1 MSRNNVGKTFPTKTG
16 DFLSGFAEEMLTD
29 ENKIT
34 KFLQSIDLPNNPA
47 KFYSFEHPSISKE
60 NPAYCF
66 YSLMLDKFK
75 CLAAISKLDFERNED
90 LTNETLFYLMVIPD
104 IAKHLEIINEAEY
117 QNLSKLYQ
125 DMFKTFSEL
134 ENSSG
139 LEVNYNLV
147 NSQIEALQKVGLD
160 ISTITRS
167 VQENSLER

>member
-1 MSRNNVGKTFPTKTG
+1 MDLNLYMS
-16 DFLSGFAEEMLTD
+16 
-29 ENKIT
+29 
-34 KFLQSIDLPNNPA
+34 
-47 KFYSFEHPSISKE
+47 YSESWGLV
-60 NPAYCF
+60 AYESEAMGVPCIHSF
-66 YSLMLDKFK
+66 QVDY
-75 CLAAISKLDFERNED
+75 
-90 LTNETLFYLMVIPD
+90 
-104 IAKHLEIINEAEY
+104 LEIINEAEY